1 MSDPLKTFAYPFK
14 TLLNN
19 NIFLTDLSKIIQQ
32 EGISKVILGL
42 PDSDNS
48 RTENIRSKILS
59 LKNQIENKFS
69 IEVIFWDEAFTSV
82 IASERIIQTVP
93 KKSKRKDKGLLDRHA
108 ASIILQEY
116 LDSIANEKTK

>member
-1 MSDPLKTFAYPFK
+1 LSDPLKTFAYPFK

-32 EGISKVILGL
+32 EGISKIIMGL

-82 IASERIIQTVP
+82 IASERIIQAVP